1 MEQIFQE
8 IGKAL
13 EGKRFSTFKIVGY
26 QHVDFLIKLIYHDC
40 DEYYIAEYDGS
51 KNDGSYL
58 PLKRLGF
65 SKDRNETYE
74 VCKEYKALEKEIE
87 NTLETK

>member
-13 EGKRFSTFKIVGY
+13 KGKKFSTFKIVGY

-40 DEYYIAEYDGS
+40 DEYYRAVYDGS
-51 KNDGSYL
+51 KNDGSFL
-58 PLKRLGF
+58 PLQRIGWSTNRKEKF
-65 SKDRNETYE
+65 EADN
-74 VCKEYKALEKEIE
+74 EYKALEQEIK
-87 NTLETK
+87 NTFEKI